1 MPPPLRHRHH
11 LPALSRFG
19 ISAKRHLQYRWKRLL
34 ALHRQHQ
41 PLGHLFCAPL
51 PRFRAFHAVDILA
64 DLAPCRFAQLRI
76 PLRQRL
82 LALQQLFKL
91 RWYRRLAFLKIRLDR
106 KVDPPSQAHSGGL
119 LHLLVHQNEVPALRT
134 VSKKRR
140 PMDFTCDLDLH
151 SQPHHLLP
159 RGLHIKRH
167 PRDRPP
173 QIPAERFQYRP
184 ESLRRNSRHAI
195 PPRKIYTGSI
205 ATTPN
210 PRIFLSAGEAS
221 GDHYGAQIIA
231 ELRTRNPRAEFFGL
245 GGKEMANAG
254 QERIVRAEDVA
265 HMGITEVIRHA
276 PFIYSQYRKLVA
288 SIKQRRP
295 DVAVL
300 IDFPDVNFRLA
311 RELKKLNIP
320 VIYFVSPQLWAWK
333 RKRLRWV
340 QERVS
345 RMMVIFPFEEHFYRA
360 RNVDARFV
368 GHPLA
373 ELPLPS
379 TNREDY
385 AQQHV
390 LNPAKDWIA
399 ILPGSRRKEVHLN
412 LPELLQAASILA
424 ADEAY
429 EFLLPVASTV
439 DTSYVS
445 SFLPPNPTIHLV
457 PDAREAL
464 HHARASIVASG
475 TATVQAAVIGN
486 PFIVVYKVSSLTYK
500 LAKRLIRYPAEI
512 PAQPDAHGNLPIAM
526 VNLIAG
532 RRIVP
537 ELIQQHFTAAN
548 VAAKLRPLLED
559 TPKRAQ
565 MIADL
570 AEVRRLL
577 QPVSGSSS
585 ITQVCDTVE
594 RLLPTGVAE
603 FPPSASNRTTAVL

>member
-1 MPPPLRHRHH
+1 M
-11 LPALSRFG
+11 
-19 ISAKRHLQYRWKRLL
+19 
-34 ALHRQHQ
+34 
-41 PLGHLFCAPL
+41 
-51 PRFRAFHAVDILA
+51 
-64 DLAPCRFAQLRI
+64 
-76 PLRQRL
+76 
-82 LALQQLFKL
+82 
-91 RWYRRLAFLKIRLDR
+91 
-106 KVDPPSQAHSGGL
+106 
-119 LHLLVHQNEVPALRT
+119 RT
-134 VSKKRR
+134 VRKQRR
-140 PMDFTCDLDLH
+140 PKDLTSDFNLYPQ
-151 SQPHHLLP
+151 SHHLLP
-159 RGLHIKRH
+159 RRLHIEWNS
-167 PRDRPP
+167 RDCPP
-173 QIPAERFQYRP
+173 QFPAETFQHRP
-184 ESLRRNSRHAI
+184 ESLRRNFRHAI

-231 ELRTRNPRAEFFGL
+231 ELRTRNPQAEFLGL
-245 GGKEMANAG
+245 GGKEMADAG
-254 QERIVRAEDVA
+254 QARIVRAEDVA

-295 DVAVL
+295 DVAIL

-345 RMMVIFPFEEHFYRA
+345 RMMVIFPFEEPFYRA
-360 RNVDARFV
+360 HGVDARFV

-373 ELPLPS
+373 DLPLPTIS
-379 TNREDY
+379 REDY
-385 AQQHV
+385 AQQHG
-390 LNPAKDWIA
+390 LDPGKQWIA
-399 ILPGSRRKEVHLN
+399 LLPGSRTKEVVAN
-412 LPELLQAASILA
+412 LPTVLDGASCLNRQ
-424 ADEAY
+424 Y
-429 EFLLPVASTV
+429 EFILPVASTLDTVWIKAEARHWLEPV
-439 DTSYVS
+439 DRNA
-445 SFLPPNPTIHLV
+445 PPPLSNLHLV

-464 HHARASIVASG
+464 HHARAGIVASG

-500 LAKRLIRYPAEI
+500 LAKRLIRYPPEI
-512 PAQPDAHGNLPIAM
+512 PAQIDAHGNLPIAM

-537 ELIQQHFTAAN
+537 ELIQQHFTASN
-548 VAAKLRPLLED
+548 VASALRPLLED

-570 AEVRRLL
+570 AEIRGLL
-577 QPVSGSSS
+577 QTASGSSS

-594 RLLPTGVAE
+594 SLLITGVAE
-603 FPPSASNRTTAVL
+603 SPPSASNRTTEVP